1 MLRLGKNLRP
11 WWVAAM
17 AIAMA
22 ATITVSALPQPA
34 PVVVS
39 FAKTIETN
47 VGTIEVSGIVTID
60 AASRSA
66 NGTLHVKVTNATGGT
81 IVELSIAF
89 WNNGTVTGPFTESIA
104 LSEAGVLLHVTV
116 DPTTRAVTVDVT
128 PLAGAGRRGS

>member
-1 MLRLGKNLRP
+1 MVSLGRNLRP

-17 AIAMA
+17 AIAMV
-22 ATITVSALPQPA
+22 ATLTVSALPQPT

-60 AASRSA
+60 PSNRSA

-89 WNNGTVTGPFTESIA
+89 WNNGTVTGPFTETVA
-104 LSEAGVLLHVTV
+104 LSAVGVLLQVTV
-116 DPTTRAVTVDVT
+116 DPTTRMVTVGVT
-128 PLAGAGRRGS
+128 PLAGAGRRGG

>member
-1 MLRLGKNLRP
+1 MVSLGRSLRP

-17 AIAMA
+17 AIAIA
-22 ATITVSALPQPA
+22 ATVAVSALPQPA

-47 VGTIEVSGIVTID
+47 VGTIEVSGIVTVD
-60 AASRSA
+60 AANRTA

-89 WNNGTVTGPFTESIA
+89 WNNGTVTGPFTENIA
-104 LSEAGVLLHVTV
+104 LSAVGVLLQVTV
-116 DPTTRAVTVDVT
+116 DPTTRTVTVGVT
-128 PLAGAGRRGS
+128 PLAGAGRRGG